1 MATVEEIRDLLENQ
15 KEEIVTS
22 ITAKFNDQFNAFK
35 KDIED
40 KVEET
45 TATVNEMKL
54 EYDQKLENSDRRV
67 EDAVNMVEELKKE
80 MATLQEN
87 NRKNDL
93 IKEYRSKM
101 QNIIVG
107 GFHDANVW
115 EETADTLDYVNTLLF
130 DILKVPNA
138 HNIEILACHRLPR
151 KPYEVKTRAQQLNLK
166 KRPIIFK
173 VAGENAKQRI
183 FDQLKELKNYNKD
196 KSDGERI
203 YIDNQLPKA
212 FSEQKK
218 ALLEDFKT
226 ARSNKRKAKWRVDYK
241 TAEYCLYV
249 NNKRVL
255 PKKSSP
261 NPSLIEDIES
271 S

>member
-1 MATVEEIRDLLENQ
+1 MATVEEIRGLLENQ

-115 EETADTLDYVNTLLF
+115 EETADT
-130 DILKVPNA
+130 
-138 HNIEILACHRLPR
+138 
-151 KPYEVKTRAQQLNLK
+151 
-166 KRPIIFK
+166 
-173 VAGENAKQRI
+173 
-183 FDQLKELKNYNKD
+183 
-196 KSDGERI
+196 
-203 YIDNQLPKA
+203 
-212 FSEQKK
+212 
-218 ALLEDFKT
+218 
-226 ARSNKRKAKWRVDYK
+226 
-241 TAEYCLYV
+241 
-249 NNKRVL
+249 
-255 PKKSSP
+255 
-261 NPSLIEDIES
+261 
-271 S
+271 